1 MTCDAWSAKLDAY
14 VDSELPAEQMEAV
27 HSHLRGCPS
36 CTSQMA
42 ERLQLKRAIGI
53 AGRQFSPSAELRRK
67 VQKQVGKPQ
76 RARWRWLAPAAVAA
90 VLLLAIFFNFNLRIG
105 NEALPQFR
113 EIADLHVAA
122 LAGSN
127 PVDVTSTDRH
137 TVKPW
142 FQGKI
147 PFSFDLPEVAGAP
160 FTLLGGRM
168 AYLQQSPGA
177 QLIFL
182 VRQHKISV
190 FIFQDR
196 PPVNR
201 GLSSEQRNFPPSLGF
216 SGETWAAR
224 GLRYFVISDAA
235 ADDVKAL
242 ARLLQSLPH
251 S

>member
-14 VDSELPAEQMEAV
+14 VDSELPAEQMEAL

-76 RARWRWLAPAAVAA
+76 KVRWGWLVPAAVAA
-90 VLLLAIFFNFNLRIG
+90 VLLLAIFFNLRIG
-105 NEALPQFR
+105 NEAPPQFR

-142 FQGKI
+142 YAGK
-147 PFSFDLPEVAGAP
+147 
-160 FTLLGGRM
+160 
-168 AYLQQSPGA
+168 
-177 QLIFL
+177 
-182 VRQHKISV
+182 
-190 FIFQDR
+190 
-196 PPVNR
+196 
-201 GLSSEQRNFPPSLGF
+201 LGF
-216 SGETWAAR
+216 SPPVADYAAEGFALVGGRLDSVDGDPVAALVYRHDRHMIDVFVWPADSAASSSPARLALRGHNLLHWSFAGMNFWA
-224 GLRYFVISDAA
+224 ISDLDASELAA
-235 ADDVKAL
+235 L
-242 ARLLQSLPH
+242 QRLMSRARVM
-251 S
+251 

>member
-14 VDSELPAEQMEAV
+14 VDSELPAEQMEAL

-76 RARWRWLAPAAVAA
+76 RAHWRWLAPAAVAA
-90 VLLLAIFFNFNLRIG
+90 VLLLAIFFNLRIG
-105 NEALPQFR
+105 NEAPPQFR

-168 AYLQQSPGA
+168 A
-177 QLIFL
+177 
-182 VRQHKISV
+182 
-190 FIFQDR
+190 
-196 PPVNR
+196 
-201 GLSSEQRNFPPSLGF
+201 
-216 SGETWAAR
+216 
-224 GLRYFVISDAA
+224 
-235 ADDVKAL
+235 
-242 ARLLQSLPH
+242 
-251 S
+251 